1 MTGANWL
8 RSSGRRD
15 IVARDGAAIG
25 GFSINPDRPNE
36 FAMVC
41 TIDNLRKGAASQAIQ
56 NINLA
61 MGYNE
66 LVGLSTGNEEDGV

>member
-1 MTGANWL
+1 
-8 RSSGRRD
+8 
-15 IVARDGAAIG
+15 
-25 GFSINPDRPNE
+25 
-36 FAMVC
+36 MVC